1 MLVLLLMLVNDITEY
16 LHSCMFYTMNTIW
29 VRVIYSTIRII
40 GLFITFVVEAGEEA
54 FTLPCYPPFD
64 LYSIVG
70 DVRCVCVNIYSL
82 RDTGCYPSVGR
93 LM

>member
-16 LHSCMFYTMNTIW
+16 LHSCITMNAIW

-40 GLFITFVVEAGEEA
+40 GLFITIVVEAGEEA

-70 DVRCVCVNIYSL
+70 HVRCVCEYLQLAQHWIL
-82 RDTGCYPSVGR
+82 PQCW
-93 LM
+93 